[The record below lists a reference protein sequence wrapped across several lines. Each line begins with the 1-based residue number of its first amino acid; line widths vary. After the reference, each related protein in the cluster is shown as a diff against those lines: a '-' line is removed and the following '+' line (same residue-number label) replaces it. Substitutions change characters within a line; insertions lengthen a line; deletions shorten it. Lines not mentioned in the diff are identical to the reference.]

1 MENILKSRWFSP
13 AFLLA
18 MAVSVIIVYSGTFD
32 AGFHFDDIPLIIK
45 NTALH
50 DLNNLFGLLQE
61 QRGVTLASFALNYA
75 IGGLDV
81 FGYHIVNT
89 AIHIINAA
97 LAYLLLNATLTK
109 SGMTPERSRKIAAFA
124 ALFFALHPIQTQS
137 VIYIVQRMESLSALF
152 YLASL
157 LAFVKAADLS
167 AKSGR
172 IALYALVAVF
182 YILGFYSKEVAVT
195 LPAIIFLYDLFFIS
209 SLRLKRVATRWPLYL
224 TLLILLVYF
233 IASTVI
239 PAGGFGDLSEELA
252 TSAAPISAGFGV
264 SGISPTEYMLTQLN
278 VIVYYIA
285 LLFVPINQNLDYD
298 FPISTGLFQPPVV
311 RDGAVLNI
319 PITMPAIS
327 LVILLVIIGI
337 GVWLLLR
344 SRRDAADDETGNGK
358 RSGGSARVAAFFI
371 FWFFILLS
379 PTSSFIPI
387 LDVIYEH
394 RLYLPSL
401 GFFTLAALFI
411 DKVFSRGT
419 ERLSL

>member
-13 AFLLA
+13 AFLLV
-18 MAVSVIIVYSGTFD
+18 MAASVVIVYSGTFG
-32 AGFHFDDIPLIIK
+32 ASFHFDDIPLIVENTTLREMK
-45 NTALH
+45 NF
-50 DLNNLFGLLQE
+50 FGLLRGE
-61 QRGVTLASFALNYA
+61 RGVTMATFALNYA
-75 IGGLDV
+75 VGGLDV

-97 LAYLLLNATLTK
+97 LAYLLLTATLTK
-109 SGMTPERSRKIAAFA
+109 CGMTPERSRKIAAFA

-137 VIYIVQRMESLSALF
+137 VTYIVQRMESLSALF

-157 LAFVKAADLS
+157 LAFVKAAGLN
-167 AKSGR
+167 AKLGK
-172 IALYALVAVF
+172 IALYTLVAVF

-209 SLRLKRVATRWPLYL
+209 SLRLKGLAKRWPLYL
-224 TLLILLVYF
+224 TLLILLAYF
-233 IASTVI
+233 IASTII
-239 PAGGFGDLSEELA
+239 PAGGFGDLSEEL
-252 TSAAPISAGFGV
+252 TKNAAPISAGFGV
-264 SGISPTEYMLTQLN
+264 SGISATEYLFTQFN

-298 FPISTGLFQPPVV
+298 FPISTGLFQSPVV

-319 PITMPAIS
+319 PITMPIIS
-327 LVILLVIIGI
+327 LIILLIIIGI
-337 GVWLLLR
+337 GGWLLLR
-344 SRRDAADDETGNGK
+344 SRKDTAGTGTGNSN
-358 RSGGSARVAAFFI
+358 RSGGSGRVAAFFI

-387 LDVIYEH
+387 IDVIFEH
-394 RLYLPSL
+394 RLYLASL

-411 DKVFSRGT
+411 DRVFSGST
-419 ERLSL
+419 EKLSQ